1 MFSLSLLAFF
11 LGFII
16 LIALAV
22 ILARGP
28 RQKLALDLIQR
39 HQAGGAEAEFG
50 RADVSAAATAA
61 GQSATSEWPL
71 QEYAQAWLV
80 KCGVKSPQGFLIK
93 LLIFDVVASL
103 LAGFFARAAVGF
115 LAFLLVPL
123 GAWLWLLSRA
133 NKRNTQIVLA
143 LPNFLDGM
151 IRVTRIG
158 ASLPAALLAM
168 TKESSG
174 PVRDLFLQVAMRQQ
188 AGLSLDQALT
198 QVGRFYEIKEL
209 TLIAAVLRLN
219 ERYGGRVDLVLE
231 RIVEWMR
238 GRVAAQSE
246 LAALSAETRLS
257 ALMLSVLIPGIAAFI
272 FVYNFQYMAMMLND
286 PTGRII
292 LIMAAVL
299 LVVGIFILMRMSK
312 IRE

>member
-11 LGFII
+11 LGFVI
-16 LIALAV
+16 LIVLAV
-22 ILARGP
+22 VLARGP
-28 RQKLALDLIQR
+28 KQKLALDLIQR
-39 HQAGGAEAEFG
+39 REAGGAGAESD
-50 RADVSAAATAA
+50 RAAVGAASAAED
-61 GQSATSEWPL
+61 QSDKSGWPL

-80 KCGVKSPQGFLIK
+80 KCGVRSPQGFLIK
-93 LLIFDVVASL
+93 LLIFDAVASL
-103 LAGFFARAAVGF
+103 LAGFFARAALGILV
-115 LAFLLVPL
+115 FLLVPL

-133 NKRNTQIVLA
+133 NKRNAQIVLG

-168 TKESSG
+168 TKESQG

-188 AGLSLDQALT
+188 AGLSLDQALA
-198 QVGRFYEIKEL
+198 QVGKFYEIKEL
-209 TLIAAVLRLN
+209 VLIAAVLRLN
-219 ERYGGRVDLVLE
+219 QRYGGRVDLVLE

-272 FVYNFQYMAMMLND
+272 FVYNYQYMAMMLDD

-292 LIMAAVL
+292 LLVAAVL

>member
-1 MFSLSLLAFF
+1 MVSLSLLAFF

-16 LIALAV
+16 LIVLAV
-22 ILARGP
+22 VLARGP
-28 RQKLALDLIQR
+28 KQKLALDLIQR
-39 HQAGGAEAEFG
+39 GEAGGAELDAG
-50 RADVSAAATAA
+50 GSAASAA
-61 GQSATSEWPL
+61 GQDDKPKWPL
-71 QEYAQAWLV
+71 QEYAQAWLA
-80 KCGVKSPQGFLIK
+80 KCGVTSPERFLIK
-93 LLIFDVVASL
+93 LLIFDVAVSL
-103 LAGFFARAAVGF
+103 LVGYFVRPAVGI
-115 LAFLLVPL
+115 LIFLLVPM

-168 TKESSG
+168 TKESQG

-188 AGLSLDQALT
+188 AGLSLDQAMA
-198 QVGRFYEIKEL
+198 QVGKLYEIKEL
-209 TLIAAVLRLN
+209 ALIASVLRLN
-219 ERYGGRVDLVLE
+219 QRYGGRVDLVLE

-286 PTGRII
+286 PMGRII
-292 LIMAAVL
+292 LMVAAAL

-312 IRE
+312 IRD